1 MSSNSTLPLM
11 QVCEHFHI
19 EIGIVEDLADFGLFP
34 TILIGGVMSVEFEYL
49 EKLRDIINLYQ
60 ALGVNKE
67 GIEVILNLRKRSFSL
82 QAEVDRLF
90 NEVERLEYQFVG
102 DKPEALRGQG
112 LLIEIEC

>member
-1 MSSNSTLPLM
+1 MSSNSTLSLK

-19 EIGIVEDLADFGLFP
+19 EVEAVVDLSEFGLFP
-34 TILIGGVMSVEFEYL
+34 TILIGGVMSIEFEYL

-67 GIEVILNLRKRSFSL
+67 GIEVILNLRKRTLAL
-82 QAEVDRLF
+82 QAEVENLH
-90 NEVERLEYQFVG
+90 NEVAGLECHLDR
-102 DKPEALRGQG
+102 DKPEALRGRG